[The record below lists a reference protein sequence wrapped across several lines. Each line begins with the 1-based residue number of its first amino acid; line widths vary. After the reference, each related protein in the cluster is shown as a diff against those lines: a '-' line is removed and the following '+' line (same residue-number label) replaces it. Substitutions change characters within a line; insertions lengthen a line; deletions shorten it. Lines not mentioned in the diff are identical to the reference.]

1 MGPPPSPCKLRFPQ
15 YLVIRLFSLRILA
28 QHPFIHI
35 IFSFF
40 NNIYRVGGG
49 GQRLQLSVNLIRM
62 FLQPVDALP
71 ISLLIKKK
79 KKKHSHT
86 LLHISISFHFCFRCI
101 PHSLLYP
108 VKCNL
113 NKKCIIIGI
122 YYPCFFLSLVFFEMS
137 CFFIH
142 RFQNLI

>member
-1 MGPPPSPCKLRFPQ
+1 MGPPPSPCKLRFSQ

-28 QHPFIHI
+28 QPSLIHN

-40 NNIYRVGGG
+40 NNIYRVGGS
-49 GQRLQLSVNLIRM
+49 GQRLQIGVYLVRM
-62 FLQPVDALP
+62 FLQPLNALP
-71 ISLLIKKK
+71 TSLLIKKK
-79 KKKHSHT
+79 KKNTHT

-101 PHSLLYP
+101 PHSSLYP

-122 YYPCFFLSLVFFEMS
+122 YYSCFFLSLVLFEIF

-142 RFQNLI
+142 RFQYLI